1 MTDMGTH
8 PRPTGLAI
16 LAILHV
22 VGGSLAMLGTL
33 ALIAIGVM
41 TSERT
46 GVPAGQMFL
55 VGLLGL
61 LGPGLGSALLRG
73 RPWSWY
79 VVSFG
84 YVSAAVVGSIVLP
97 PAFREFEILGALGG
111 AAFAVTVTQGI
122 ATALVALYLFSG
134 PVADFFGISRRR
146 RWLPLVA
153 DVVLA
158 VGLFFGIQT
167 LLAPSV
173 SEPSNEADVLLQS
186 MGDQRANSDEDVR
199 FMLDHLKEGSAG
211 ERISAAWALGHSG
224 RGDVIPQLLEASR
237 EDADDNVRINAIV
250 AVGKL
255 GGGEVE
261 DDLIEFLGDR
271 NPDVRS
277 AALRAVASDRYPGAV
292 EAVGKLMLEQ
302 EALRGTA
309 VDALGNMGN
318 VEALRFLE
326 QVADDPEED
335 VRSRTAH
342 AMGKLGDR
350 AAVPI
355 LREMLADQRWTVRA
369 NAVQALGKLGDPSV
383 RPALERMLEDP
394 NTQVRA
400 TAEAALGRFP

>member
-1 MTDMGTH
+1 MSTQ

-16 LAILHV
+16 LAMLHV

-33 ALIAIGVM
+33 ALIVVGVM
-41 TSERT
+41 ASGRT

-55 VGLLGL
+55 VGLLGF
-61 LGPGLGSALLRG
+61 LGPGLGSGLLRG

-84 YVSAAVVGSIVLP
+84 YVCAAVVGGIVLP
-97 PAFREFEILGALGG
+97 PAFREFEILGAFRGV
-111 AAFAVTVTQGI
+111 AFAATVAQVI
-122 ATALVALYLFSG
+122 VTALVALYLFCG
-134 PVADFFGISRRR
+134 PVVDFFEISRRR

-153 DVVLA
+153 EVALA
-158 VGLFFGIQT
+158 VGLFFGAQA
-167 LLAPSV
+167 LLDPSL
-173 SEPSNEADVLLQS
+173 SEPANEADVLLQAL
-186 MGDQRANSDEDVR
+186 GDQRANSEEDVR
-199 FMLDHLKEGSAG
+199 FMLDHLQDGSAG
-211 ERISAAWALGHSG
+211 ERISAAWALGRSG
-224 RGDVIPQLLEASR
+224 RGDVMPQLVEASR
-237 EDADDNVRINAIV
+237 EDADDNVRINAII
-250 AVGKL
+250 AVGEL
-255 GGGEVE
+255 GGEEVE

-277 AALRAVASDRYPGAV
+277 AALRALASERYPGAV
-292 EAVGKLMLEQ
+292 EAVGKLMLGDET
-302 EALRGTA
+302 LRGTA

-326 QVADDPEED
+326 QVAADPQED

-355 LREMLADQRWTVRA
+355 LSEMLADQRWTVRA
-369 NAVQALGKLGDPSV
+369 NAVQALGKLGDPSI
-383 RPALERMLEDP
+383 RPALERMLKDP

-400 TAEAALGRFP
+400 TAEAALQRGTFP